1 VQQSG
6 LPQRRTDSVFQT
18 QNYNRWKS
26 DVLGWSWHSG
36 SQLAVPTPAHGQV
49 IRRAVLNPA
58 GRTQKGTAA
67 GFGGDLS

>member
-6 LPQRRTDSVFQT
+6 PPQRRTDSVFQT
-18 QNYNRWKS
+18 QES
-26 DVLGWSWHSG
+26 GWSWHSG